1 MQFKI
6 EGIMCEGCIN
16 RIKNVLENTKGI
28 DEFDISLDDKIL
40 KIKVKND
47 KILKNVID
55 KIENLGFEIQKIL

>member
-28 DEFDISLDDKIL
+28 DEFDISLEDKIL